1 MSTLKD
7 VAKECGLSV
16 TTVSR
21 ALNNRGYI
29 SSEAHE
35 KIQAAMKKLNYQPNE
50 IARSLS
56 KQSSKSIG
64 VIALYRSA
72 VFSRLLNYLE
82 LEADKRAIFLCILF
96 QSICCQG
103 GISEICKRHRVAGI
117 ILCTDAV
124 NIDKF
129 ASVSVPIISLGGKS
143 PMLRKALSVTMKQ
156 ERKNG
161 SGTSLQAGLP
171 EASVFKPGSL
181 DRDAE

>member
-64 VIALYRSA
+64 VIMPYIDQPF
-72 VFSRLLNYLE
+72 FSRLLNYLE
-82 LEADKRAIFLCILF
+82 LEADKRAIFF
-96 QSICCQG
+96 MY
-103 GISEICKRHRVAGI
+103 
-117 ILCTDAV
+117 
-124 NIDKF
+124 
-129 ASVSVPIISLGGKS
+129 SVPKR
-143 PMLRKALSVTMKQ
+143 MLPRRRNIWKYASATGLRGLS
-156 ERKNG
+156 
-161 SGTSLQAGLP
+161 
-171 EASVFKPGSL
+171 SVQM
-181 DRDAE
+181 R

>member
-1 MSTLKD
+1 MRQHTRTFFDRFLLQKTTKEIYQMSTLKD

-64 VIALYRSA
+64 VIMPYIDQPF
-72 VFSRLLNYLE
+72 FS
-82 LEADKRAIFLCILF
+82 EAY
-96 QSICCQG
+96 
-103 GISEICKRHRVAGI
+103 
-117 ILCTDAV
+117 
-124 NIDKF
+124 
-129 ASVSVPIISLGGKS
+129 
-143 PMLRKALSVTMKQ
+143 
-156 ERKNG
+156 
-161 SGTSLQAGLP
+161 
-171 EASVFKPGSL
+171 
-181 DRDAE
+181 